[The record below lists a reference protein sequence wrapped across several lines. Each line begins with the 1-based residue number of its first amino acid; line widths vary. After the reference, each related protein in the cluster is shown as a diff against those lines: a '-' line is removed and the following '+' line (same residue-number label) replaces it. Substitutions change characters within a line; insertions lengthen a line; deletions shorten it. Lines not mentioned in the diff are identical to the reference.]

1 MNERTSLIQ
10 EYLPWLYAGA
20 LSLWGAAV
28 HIAQKFRAGEEFR
41 GRDLVIDSMVC
52 VFAGSIAFYLCQW
65 QQMDGWFSAV
75 AISLSAHSGP
85 RAIGLYLSVH
95 DRVIGGIK

>member
-10 EYLPWLYAGA
+10 EYLPWLYAGG
-20 LSLWGAAV
+20 LSMWGAAV
-28 HIAQKFRAGEEFR
+28 HVAQKVRAGESFS
-41 GRDLVIDSMVC
+41 GRDLAIDLMVC
-52 VFAGSIAFYLCQW
+52 IFAGSIAFFLCQW

-95 DRVIGGIK
+95 DRVVGGFR

>member
-1 MNERTSLIQ
+1 
-10 EYLPWLYAGA
+10 
-20 LSLWGAAV
+20 LSA
-28 HIAQKFRAGEEFR
+28 I
-41 GRDLVIDSMVC
+41 
-52 VFAGSIAFYLCQW
+52 
-65 QQMDGWFSAV
+65 